1 MARSH
6 YGPEEKAKLDRLI
19 KEGSTV
25 LQEVEDLQ
33 AGLKDTVKA
42 VAEEL
47 EIKPSVINKAIKI
60 AHKDEWSKHEE
71 EWEEIESI
79 LGITNHLPT
88 KDDNSNGGV

>member
-1 MARSH
+1 MSRSH

-19 KEGSTV
+19 KEGATV
-25 LQEVEDLQ
+25 LQEVEDLN

-47 EIKPSVINKAIKI
+47 EVKPSTINKAIKI
-60 AHKDEWSKHEE
+60 AFKYEWAKHEE

-79 LGITNHLPT
+79 LGITNNLPT
-88 KDDNSNGGV
+88 KEDDTTS